1 MKKANANAGASESRR
16 LRRANAWCLVLLAI
30 GSLQMVGFCLGSRAL
45 RGIGASSAASP
56 FPKVF
61 CVAPV
66 NAQPKVMLE
75 TFSAQF
81 ALRYKIDA
89 EWVEVELTPEV
100 YSRLRGPYNRRNV
113 YGAILAYGPCLPPEM
128 MASTL
133 RYALVEPGPMRDE
146 LGLPASASE
155 LQVVIRAAECDGGR
169 EWRIGPDG
177 FVEN

>member
-1 MKKANANAGASESRR
+1 MKKPNTSDCRG
-16 LRRANAWCLVLLAI
+16 LRRANVLCLVLLAL

-66 NAQPKVMLE
+66 NAEPEVMLE
-75 TFSAQF
+75 TFSAKF
-81 ALRYKIDA
+81 ALRYQIDG
-89 EWVEVELTPEV
+89 EWLEMALTPEV

-128 MASTL
+128 MALTV

-146 LGLPASASE
+146 LGLPLSASE

-169 EWRIGPDG
+169 EWRIGADG